1 MPDENCDIDSML
13 NSQDLMSGAISEKE
27 LNSSTKIGEL
37 GDKLKHMEMK
47 DILDIDLDMENQSLT
62 EYMQNLRND
71 SFEHYSPDQSGEM
84 VLDARRQREQRESE
98 DQVEQEP
105 ALHLK
110 GNHSQNIQLAK
121 SAIKPRQM
129 TSILDQSLDE
139 LIVQIKQSSGQKNAE
154 LLGGSQTAN
163 K

>member
-27 LNSSTKIGEL
+27 LNASTKIGEL

-62 EYMQNLRND
+62 EYMQNLRMD

-84 VLDARRQREQRESE
+84 VLDARRQSEQRQSE

-105 ALHLK
+105 ALHLRYKNHIK
-110 GNHSQNIQLAK
+110 GNQSQNIQLAK

-139 LIVQIKQSSGQKNAE
+139 LIVQI
-154 LLGGSQTAN
+154 
-163 K
+163 

>member
-27 LNSSTKIGEL
+27 LNASTKIGEL

-62 EYMQNLRND
+62 EYMQNLRKD

-84 VLDARRQREQRESE
+84 VLDARRQSEQRESE
-98 DQVEQEP
+98 DQVEQSP
-105 ALHLK
+105 ALHLRYKNHIK

-121 SAIKPRQM
+121 STIKPRQM

-139 LIVQIKQSSGQKNAE
+139 LIVQI
-154 LLGGSQTAN
+154 
-163 K
+163 